1 MKQVECE
8 YSQKQL
14 VWIAKATLALHS
26 AYETGIVSNDIGGA
40 KLKLILYFAE
50 VADIPA
56 SLRKISALSG
66 ISLASTGSTI
76 RVLLDVGL
84 IKKVGRYYRLL

>member
-1 MKQVECE
+1 MKQVERE
-8 YSQKQL
+8 YSQEQL
-14 VWIAKATLALHS
+14 VWIAKATLALHR
-26 AYETGIVSNDIGGA
+26 AYESGLVSNDIGGA
-40 KLKLILYFAE
+40 KFSLILYFAE

-76 RVLLDVGL
+76 KVLLDAGL
-84 IKKVGRYYRLL
+84 IKKTGRYYSLI